1 VEDGLKKVL
10 LLRLNLFGDTIH
22 SGISFKNTLFES
34 VQRILSL
41 FIFVLVFSSCEED
54 NPPPPPDLG
63 YRYFPLITGNER
75 IYLVDSLAY
84 DNNAGITDIDT
95 FRYYYREQVGEI
107 YQSGNGENWYM
118 IYRAFA
124 DTLDGNWRVSN
135 TWRALQNELYAQ
147 QNEDNRVFVKMVFP
161 VKENKSWNGNMFNAL
176 DAITYRFIATEV
188 PYNQFDNTII
198 IQMEND
204 SNAIEVIRRN
214 EQYAKDVGLVYFKY
228 DSLNTQVSGTRGFRK
243 QYRLIQYR

>member
-1 VEDGLKKVL
+1 M
-10 LLRLNLFGDTIH
+10 
-22 SGISFKNTLFES
+22 
-34 VQRILSL
+34 QRILYL
-41 FIFVLVFSSCEED
+41 VVLVFLFSSCEEE
-54 NPPPPPDLG
+54 NTTPPPEVG
-63 YRYFPLITGNER
+63 YSYFPLVTGSER
-75 IYLVDSLAY
+75 IYQVDSLAY

-95 FRYYYREQVGEI
+95 FRYYYREQVGEV
-107 YQSGNGENWYM
+107 YSASNGESWFM
-118 IYRAFA
+118 IYRSFA
-124 DTLDGNWRVSN
+124 DTLDGNWLVSN

-176 DAITYRFIATEV
+176 DAITYRYISTEV
-188 PYNQFDNTII
+188 PYNHFANTIV

-214 EQYAKDVGLVYFKY
+214 EQYAKDVGLVYLKY